1 MDGDVAYG
9 DIGVISHQVDGL
21 HDLGQL
27 GGVASEVV
35 EDFRLSELESQEGAS
50 RFLSCLD
57 LLHLGNAESQSRR
70 VVAAQGRHGVRVVGD
85 GYSTS
90 AGHFLEHECR
100 LAHPGLIGHF
110 AQVVDRLLHAVASAQ
125 CHQVALGV
133 TPVALEGDVLGASV
147 DENGGQHC
155 AVARRVSEHGSQF
168 DALRAFQVAVHADA
182 HRHDHASLV
191 GQYACRSHADTAVA
205 RLCGYES

>member
-21 HDLGQL
+21 HDFGQF

-35 EDFRLSELESQEGAS
+35 EDFRLSELEGQEGAS

-57 LLHLGNAESQSRR
+57 LLHLGDAEGQSRR

-110 AQVVDRLLHAVASAQ
+110 AQVVDSLLHAVASAQ
-125 CHQVALGV
+125 CH
-133 TPVALEGDVLGASV
+133 
-147 DENGGQHC
+147 
-155 AVARRVSEHGSQF
+155 
-168 DALRAFQVAVHADA
+168 
-182 HRHDHASLV
+182 
-191 GQYACRSHADTAVA
+191 
-205 RLCGYES
+205 